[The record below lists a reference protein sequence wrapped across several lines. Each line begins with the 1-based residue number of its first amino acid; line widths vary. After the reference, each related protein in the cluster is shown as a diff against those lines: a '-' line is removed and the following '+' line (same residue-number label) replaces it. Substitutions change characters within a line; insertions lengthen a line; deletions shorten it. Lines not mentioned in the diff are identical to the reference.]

1 MNRIN
6 KIFQNRNEKVIPF
19 LTAGYPSKQD
29 TFQMVMAAEKAGIKG
44 KPVMIYPPEEKKGL
58 LHVLFGD
65 IFQHASLAKLNLYPQ
80 PEYKLINQIR

>member
-29 TFQMVMAAEKAGIKG
+29 TLQMVIAAEKAGAAMVELGI
-44 KPVMIYPPEEKKGL
+44 PFSDP
-58 LHVLFGD
+58 
-65 IFQHASLAKLNLYPQ
+65 
-80 PEYKLINQIR
+80 